1 MNSFPT
7 SAVIDGAWTSAATLR
22 QGLYRFF
29 GEALSPP
36 TAEWATVVGSAALWL
51 DDLGVEP
58 FAFNRQWQQHLSILA
73 EGIELGH
80 LESEYIRLFATAMD
94 PSVSPPTESFY
105 RAKAKGGGVAELQ
118 ADLVREYLALGI
130 SLTGRAHAPDH
141 VATELEVMSMLC
153 AQEARAWTD
162 GRLDLVSALA
172 GKQARFLRRHLAVWF
187 PMFKDHVL
195 AASPGPFYRSTVETA
210 HAFLTHDADFAIA
223 IEQAASP

>member
-1 MNSFPT
+1 MNSFPR

-36 TAEWATVVGSAALWL
+36 TEGWVAVVEPAARWL
-51 DDLGVEP
+51 DTLGVEP
-58 FAFNRQWQQHLSILA
+58 FAFNRQWQQLLDVLA
-73 EGIELGH
+73 DGIELGP

-130 SLTGRAHAPDH
+130 SMTGKADAPDH
-141 VATELEVMSMLC
+141 AATELEVMSMLC
-153 AQEARAWTD
+153 AQEAEAWNN
-162 GRLDLVSALA
+162 GRLDLVSAMA
-172 GKQARFLRRHLAVWF
+172 GKQAKFLRRHLAVWF

-195 AASPGPFYRSTVETA
+195 VAKPGPFYRSIVETA
-210 HAFLTHDADFAIA
+210 HAFLAHDADFARA
-223 IEQAASP
+223 IEGAASP